1 MYFKCLALHIAH
13 RFSLI
18 GVPVADE
25 SISAVLQPHASH
37 FTSLAVSVSSFSS
50 CCPGDTLSV
59 CTFLGGVVGDLF
71 IPRIFSSRDPCSDF
85 SLINDG
91 DVFGRAFREAFTG
104 VDDALVAFTPN
115 NGFIIEESTPLVPL
129 VLPLLLPKPKPKPVD
144 DVVLPVPAPV
154 LVPAGAGDDAR
165 AAKPPPP
172 APLSKTGAFDPEP
185 NIGAVFS

>member
-1 MYFKCLALHIAH
+1 MYFNCLALHIAH

-37 FTSLAVSVSSFSS
+37 FTALVGFASSFSS
-50 CCPGDTLSV
+50 CCPLDANVLRRYDGTDEEDFADDGVEDLISV

-91 DVFGRAFREAFTG
+91 DAFGRGFGEGFTG
-104 VDDALVAFTPN
+104 VDDALVAF
-115 NGFIIEESTPLVPL
+115 VPFS
-129 VLPLLLPKPKPKPVD
+129 VLREVE
-144 DVVLPVPAPV
+144 
-154 LVPAGAGDDAR
+154 
-165 AAKPPPP
+165 
-172 APLSKTGAFDPEP
+172 LSFEITSFQAL
-185 NIGAVFS
+185 

>member
-37 FTSLAVSVSSFSS
+37 FTSLVGFASSFSS
-50 CCPGDTLSV
+50 CCPLDANVLRRYDGIDEEDFADDGVEDLISV

-91 DVFGRAFREAFTG
+91 DAFGRAFGEGFTG
-104 VDDALVAFTPN
+104 VDDALVAFVPFSVLREVDLSFEITS
-115 NGFIIEESTPLVPL
+115 FQPL
-129 VLPLLLPKPKPKPVD
+129 
-144 DVVLPVPAPV
+144 
-154 LVPAGAGDDAR
+154 
-165 AAKPPPP
+165 
-172 APLSKTGAFDPEP
+172 
-185 NIGAVFS
+185 